1 MIFGDFNELAILK
14 CVVCIF
20 VDDGADET
28 ASVCAKD
35 IYPDRKCLSGL
46 QVAVL
51 KFVRFHDEGEIGNV
65 LILDYYVDEMRF
77 RLSVQ
82 LSLSLHASDYWWC
95 IVTVVNDSGAGCNY
109 WMNRV
114 RWCVIVVNDGTSS
127 LMHPLGCTG
136 GQDGLSA
143 DSWISH
149 IDWFLVNVRVV
160 QRCGRWWAQLLG
172 NLFAKMDMA
181 Q

>member
-1 MIFGDFNELAILK
+1 MAILK

-35 IYPDRKCLSGL
+35 IHPDRKCLSGL

-82 LSLSLHASDYWWC
+82 LSLSLRASNHWWC
-95 IVTVVNDSGAGCNY
+95 VFKMVGLPICTGEIGRGGV
-109 WMNRV
+109 
-114 RWCVIVVNDGTSS
+114 SS
-127 LMHPLGCTG
+127 LSM
-136 GQDGLSA
+136 
-143 DSWISH
+143 
-149 IDWFLVNVRVV
+149 
-160 QRCGRWWAQLLG
+160 
-172 NLFAKMDMA
+172 MA
-181 Q
+181 CPV